1 MQRRWFLSY
10 HSSKHVLA
18 GRLKA
23 AIERNDPASR
33 VFFALTNCVLAVFG
47 LGSLPRK
54 SQMRIYQNSIDFE
67 SGEAWVENE
76 RAGTALATG
85 GDSPWEIRD
94 W

>member
-1 MQRRWFLSY
+1 VQRWWLLSY
-10 HSSKHVLA
+10 HSSEHVLA

-23 AIERNDPASR
+23 AIERNGPASR
-33 VFFALTNCVLAVFG
+33 VFFALTNCVLAVFC
-47 LGSLPRK
+47 LGSLPRRP
-54 SQMRIYQNSIDFE
+54 QMHHQNPIDFE

-76 RAGTALATG
+76 RAGTASAPG